1 MNDQNHSRH
10 VSGLSG
16 TELIVL
22 HKLADLIAYRVEHKT
37 ADVRMNVN
45 QFEMYVREETE
56 ILIQVLD
63 GLMDDY
69 KNVKVSA

>member
-1 MNDQNHSRH
+1 MNDQNHSRN

-37 ADVRMNVN
+37 ADVRLDVN

-56 ILIQVLD
+56 ILIQALD
-63 GLMDDY
+63 NLMDEHTY
-69 KNVKVSA
+69 GQR